1 MHFRLSYL
9 PPLMVYLAAGIAGL
23 THIVGTFFV
32 KEYLDLTAEALAAV
46 AFWAGIPWTL
56 KIPVGHLVDLIWRWK
71 SCLVVLGAL
80 LITMSIAIMIGLV
93 FEPELLLSRASTTTW
108 FLLAALLAPLGYVL
122 QDVVADAM
130 TVEAVARVDARG
142 VALPPAEIR
151 QMHGDMQLLGR
162 LAILGGLVLV
172 SLFNVIMLDGVE
184 SLPPA
189 EQRLAY
195 GRVYVI
201 ALVIPV
207 ISLLGIALQAI
218 RLNRQRRRLGL
229 AGVAP
234 EDIDRRLFGRGEAP
248 PVDWKILGGGAAFIT
263 IALGSKFL
271 DVAFAEEL
279 VLAASLGIILYLMR
293 EIVGALDKEPRRVL
307 VGTAI
312 IVFAFRAVP
321 LPGPGSGWWQIDWL
335 GFDQPFLA
343 TLSLIASGLTL
354 VGLFVFRNFMVKSS
368 MVRIIVILSV
378 AQTVLAL
385 PDLAM
390 YYGFHE
396 WTAAH
401 TGGMIDQRFIAMINT
416 AAESPLGQVAMVPML
431 AWIANSAPDNLKAT
445 FFAVMASFTNVAL
458 SAAALGTKYL
468 NQIFTISR
476 EVRDP
481 ATNAVTVAADYSELG
496 WVLIAVTVL
505 TLVLP
510 LASIGL
516 IRILGLR
523 AA

>member
-9 PPLMVYLAAGIAGL
+9 PPLMVYLAAGVSGL
-23 THIVGTFFV
+23 TAIVGTFFV

-71 SCLVVLGAL
+71 SWLVVLGAL
-80 LITMSIAIMIGLV
+80 LITLSIAIMVGLV
-93 FEPELLLSRASTTTW
+93 FEPDMLLARAPATTW

-130 TVEAVARVDARG
+130 TVEAVPRIDATG
-142 VALPPAEIR
+142 APLAPAEIK

-172 SLFNVIMLDGVE
+172 SLFNVVMLDGVE
-184 SLPPA
+184 LLAPA
-189 EQRLAY
+189 EQRAAY
-195 GRVYVI
+195 GEVYII
-201 ALVIPV
+201 ALIIPV
-207 ISLLGIALQAI
+207 VSVLGIMLQAL
-218 RLNRQRRRLGL
+218 RLNRQKRILAR
-229 AGVAP
+229 AGVP
-234 EDIDRRLFGRGEAP
+234 LEDIDRRLFGRGEAP
-248 PVDWKILGGGAAFIT
+248 PVDWKILLGGAAFIT
-263 IALGSKFL
+263 VALGSKLL
-271 DVAFAEEL
+271 DLPFAEEM
-279 VLAASLGIILYLMR
+279 VLALSLAIILFLMR
-293 EIVGALDKEPRRVL
+293 EILDALDPEARRVL
-307 VGTAI
+307 IGTAI

-321 LPGPGSGWWQIDWL
+321 LPGPGSGWWQIDLL

-354 VGLFVFRNFMVKSS
+354 IALFAFRNFMVNST
-368 MVRIIVILSV
+368 MVRIIVLLSI
-378 AQTVLAL
+378 AKAVLEL

-401 TGGMIDQRFIAMINT
+401 TGGMVDQRFIAMVNT
-416 AAESPLGQVAMVPML
+416 GAESPLSQVAMVPML

-468 NQIFTISR
+468 NQIFTITR

-496 WVLIAVTVL
+496 WVFVVVTAL
-505 TLVLP
+505 TLLLP

-516 IRILGLR
+516 IRVLGLR